1 MRSNVKACIL
11 SLHISREICITFV
24 VLDHSIIENNTV
36 FLTVSVGFSTI
47 GHLRHNFAVGFMK
60 ITEMKS
66 HGFKNLPKCPEKVR
80 TDAFNRRS

>member
-1 MRSNVKACIL
+1 M
-11 SLHISREICITFV
+11 
-24 VLDHSIIENNTV
+24 VLDYSILLKTTR
-36 FLTVSVGFSTI
+36 FLTVGVDVSTS
-47 GHLRHNFAVGFMK
+47 GHLRQNFAVGFMK